1 MLVSVMQKIV
11 LDFSIPNQEI
21 EITEDTQLLGLFVG
35 HNEDEVKS
43 QLSIIHR
50 KPNLTS
56 RVNIKAVVFDKANFD
71 LEAKLIID
79 DGASNSDTYLKV
91 DALIMDDGARAR
103 AVPSLEIKEDN
114 VKGGHGATV
123 GQVNREQVHYMM
135 SRRFSKTD
143 AEKLI
148 VEAFIQDIQSQLQ

>member
-1 MLVSVMQKIV
+1 MQKAI
-11 LDFSIPNQEI
+11 LDLTKTEQTI

-35 HNEDEVKS
+35 HNDEEVKS
-43 QLSIIHR
+43 RLNIIHR

-56 RVNIKAVVFDKANFD
+56 RINIKAVVFDKANFD
-71 LEAKLIID
+71 LEAKLLID

-135 SRRFSKTD
+135 SRGFSKPD

-148 VEAFIQDIQSQLQ
+148 VEAFIQDIKSQLQ